1 MGILG
6 RFSPLY
12 ATYPPNFKQ
21 NLRSVIDCKERLISL
36 SINLI
41 SLCKGAIYR
50 SKPHLRRFLETAAID
65 SWYCLNIQIKP
76 FPLGQMSDKVSPIRP
91 IGGIMSEFELLAQ
104 DLLEK
109 AEIDEKLRQEND
121 KKLIEQVLEIY
132 DQKYVA
138 ELLRKVG
145 KNDWTRETLNRWIN
159 GKCSPKSLTSAEE
172 ALLRK
177 MLPEAPAHH
186 PDYAFRFI
194 DLFAGIGGIRKGF
207 EAIGGQC
214 VFTSEWNKEAVRTY
228 KANWFNDEQAHTFN
242 LDIREVTLSD
252 KPEVPETDAY
262 AYIDEHVPDHD
273 VLLAGFP
280 CQPFSL
286 AGVSKKNSLGRA
298 HGFECEAQGTLFFDV
313 ARIIRAK
320 KPAVFVLE
328 NVKNLKSHD
337 KGKTFKVIMETL
349 DELGYEVADAADMGK
364 SDPKVIDGKHFL
376 PQHRERIVLVG
387 FRRDLN
393 IHQGFTLRD
402 VSRFYPEQRPSFGE
416 LLESV
421 VDSKY
426 ILTPKL
432 WEYLYNYA
440 KKHAAKGNGFGFGL
454 VNPENKESI
463 ARTLSARYHKDGSE
477 ILIDR
482 GWDMATGETDFA
494 NEENQAHR
502 PRRLTPR
509 ECARLMGFEK
519 PDGRPF
525 RIPVSDTQS
534 YRQFGNSVVVPV
546 FEAVARLLEPYILKA
561 VSADAD
567 KAQNI

>member
-1 MGILG
+1 
-6 RFSPLY
+6 
-12 ATYPPNFKQ
+12 
-21 NLRSVIDCKERLISL
+21 
-36 SINLI
+36 
-41 SLCKGAIYR
+41 
-50 SKPHLRRFLETAAID
+50 
-65 SWYCLNIQIKP
+65 
-76 FPLGQMSDKVSPIRP
+76 
-91 IGGIMSEFELLAQ
+91 
-104 DLLEK
+104 
-109 AEIDEKLRQEND
+109 
-121 KKLIEQVLEIY
+121 
-132 DQKYVA
+132 A

-145 KNDWTRETLNRWIN
+145 KNEWSRETINRWIN
-159 GKCSPKSLTSAEE
+159 GKCLPKSLTSVEE
-172 ALLRK
+172 SLLRK
-177 MLPEAPAHH
+177 MLPEPPANH
-186 PDYAFRFI
+186 PEYAFRFI

-214 VFTSEWNKEAVRTY
+214 VFTSEWNKDAVRTY
-228 KANWFNDEQAHTFN
+228 KANWFNDEQVHKFN

-252 KPEVPETDAY
+252 KTDVLETDAY

-320 KPAVFVLE
+320 KPAIFVLE

-349 DELGYEVADAADMGK
+349 DELGYEVADAAEMGK
-364 SDPKVIDGKHFL
+364 NDPKIIDGKHFL

-393 IHQGFTLRD
+393 IHKGFTLRD
-402 VSRFYPEQRPSFGE
+402 ISRFYPEHRPSFGE
-416 LLESV
+416 LLEPV

-482 GWDMATGETDFA
+482 GWDMATGEADFM
-494 NEENQAHR
+494 NE
-502 PRRLTPR
+502 
-509 ECARLMGFEK
+509 
-519 PDGRPF
+519 
-525 RIPVSDTQS
+525 S
-534 YRQFGNSVVVPV
+534 
-546 FEAVARLLEPYILKA
+546 
-561 VSADAD
+561 
-567 KAQNI
+567 

>member
-1 MGILG
+1 M
-6 RFSPLY
+6 F
-12 ATYPPNFKQ
+12 
-21 NLRSVIDCKERLISL
+21 
-36 SINLI
+36 
-41 SLCKGAIYR
+41 
-50 SKPHLRRFLETAAID
+50 
-65 SWYCLNIQIKP
+65 
-76 FPLGQMSDKVSPIRP
+76 
-91 IGGIMSEFELLAQ
+91 EFELLAQ

-109 AEIDEKLRQEND
+109 TVVEERLRQEND
-121 KKLIEQVLEIY
+121 KKLIDQVLEIY

-138 ELLRKVG
+138 ELLRKVSG
-145 KNDWTRETLNRWIN
+145 NEWSRETLNRWIN
-159 GKCSPKSLTSAEE
+159 GKCPPKSLTSAEDV
-172 ALLRK
+172 LLRK
-177 MLPEAPAHH
+177 MLPEPPPHH

-228 KANWFNDEQAHTFN
+228 KANWFNDEQVHKFN
-242 LDIREVTLSD
+242 LDIREVTLSNNT
-252 KPEVPETDAY
+252 EVSETDAY
-262 AYIDEHVPDHD
+262 AHIDAHVPDHD

-320 KPAVFVLE
+320 QPAISVLE

-337 KGKTFKVIMETL
+337 KGKTFKVIMKTL
-349 DELGYEVADAADMGK
+349 DELGYEVADASDVGK
-364 SDPKVIDGKHFL
+364 NDPKVIDGKHFL

-393 IHQGFTLRD
+393 IHKGFTLRD
-402 VSRFYPEQRPSFGE
+402 ISRLYPEQRPSFSE
-416 LLESV
+416 LLEPE

-454 VNPENKESI
+454 VNPENKESV

-482 GWDMATGETDFA
+482 GWDMAKGETDFA
-494 NEENQAHR
+494 DEENQARR

-519 PDGRPF
+519 SDGRPF

-546 FEAVARLLEPYILKA
+546 FEAVAKLLEPYILKA
-561 VSADAD
+561 VSAEVD
-567 KAQNI
+567 KAAQI